1 MTLSQETCLNTF
13 AEPCEEQGD
22 VGNTWNDG
30 KVSAYLGWNF
40 FCAPLGQK
48 SGCVS
53 RICYDPV
60 QMLLKQLEGGCP
72 QGHQRLREF

>member
-40 FCAPLGQK
+40 FCACRRK
-48 SGCVS
+48 W
-53 RICYDPV
+53 
-60 QMLLKQLEGGCP
+60 
-72 QGHQRLREF
+72 RLASLRR